1 MASDGRPAAAITF
14 IKPQAAGMQ
23 VHRLLVAGEQI
34 EEQRTDAGRADH
46 LRHVLVPGTVA
57 AAAAP
62 VSEQHNAHRIR
73 GNCQIAAQRH
83 SRGVGV
89 RMAGRRLDSNAH
101 LAGLIVGILTWLFHA
116 AHTRWN

>member
-1 MASDGRPAAAITF
+1 MGLF
-14 IKPQAAGMQ
+14 
-23 VHRLLVAGEQI
+23 LLGEQV
-34 EEQRTDAGRADH
+34 EQQRGHAALANGARDELIAR
-46 LRHVLVPGTVA
+46 TVA

-116 AHTRWN
+116 APTRWN